1 MSYVA
6 TQRVVRATTATVEW
20 QGIDQDGEPAAP
32 GTVTIGVT
40 RADGTEVVAPGTAT
54 TATGTRAT
62 YTLPVSA
69 TANLDR
75 LTATW
80 TVSGVAVGTTS
91 VEIVGGVYASVAAIR
106 AADALVLGDAGTDA
120 TDRIREGRV
129 AFEQIADAETGVAW
143 VPRFDVT
150 RLDGTGRHSLALPW
164 PQLRRVRWCRIYS
177 TETVYETLTADQ
189 LAAIPS
195 DDSGIA
201 VRTDGYVWPVG
212 IRNVEIAYEHG
223 YDVPPADLRDALIQ
237 TVRANARQFDNG
249 IDPRTT
255 QVVMEGMTATIGA
268 SDDLTGNPAVDATLR
283 RHSHKIP
290 GIA

>member
-6 TQRVVRATTATVEW
+6 TQRVVRATAATIEW
-20 QGIDQDGEPAAP
+20 QGIDQDGEPADP

-40 RADGTEVVAPGTAT
+40 RADGTVVVAPGTAT
-54 TATGTRAT
+54 TAVGTKRT
-62 YTLPVSA
+62 FTLPVSA

-80 TVSGVAVGTTS
+80 TVSGVVVGTTS
-91 VEIVGGVYASVAAIR
+91 VEIVGGVYASVAQIR
-106 AADALVLGDAGTDA
+106 TADPVVSNLVTDSTDVLKHARTAAESL
-120 TDRIREGRV
+120 
-129 AFEQIADAETGVAW
+129 FETVTGVAW
-143 VPRFDVT
+143 VPKFDVV
-150 RLDGTGRHSLALPW
+150 RLDGTGRYEMALPW

-177 TETVYETLTADQ
+177 TETVYDTLTADQ
-189 LAAIPS
+189 LAAIPA

-201 VRTDGYVWPVG
+201 VRTDGYVWPAGV
-212 IRNVEIAYEHG
+212 RNVEIAYEHG

>member
-6 TQRVVRATTATVEW
+6 TQRVVRATTATIEW
-20 QGIDQDGEPAAP
+20 QGIDQDGEPADP

-40 RADGTEVVAPGTAT
+40 RADGAAVVAPGTAT
-54 TATGTRAT
+54 DVVGTVRR

-91 VEIVGGVYASVAAIR
+91 VEVVGGVYASVAQIRTVDPVVSNLVTDSTDVLKNAR
-106 AADALVLGDAGTDA
+106 AAAESL
-120 TDRIREGRV
+120 
-129 AFEQIADAETGVAW
+129 FETVTGVAW
-143 VPRFDVT
+143 VPKFDVV
-150 RLDGTGRHSLALPW
+150 RLDGTGRHELALPW

-177 TETVYETLTADQ
+177 TETTYDTLTADQ
-189 LAAIPS
+189 LAAIPA

-201 VRTDGYVWPVG
+201 VRTDGYVWTAG
-212 IRNVEIAYEHG
+212 TRNVEIAYEHG